1 MPLPESWKGTITGT
15 LCREKVISLQSTSRR
30 FMLKYFVTEIKNS
43 NNSKFKYLGVLAAVE
58 ADQAVVEGAFEG
70 AVELGWAEGQVRGQV
85 DGQKLF
91 SLLGLELGH

>member
-1 MPLPESWKGTITGT
+1 
-15 LCREKVISLQSTSRR
+15 
-30 FMLKYFVTEIKNS
+30 MLKYFVTEIKNS

-58 ADQAVVEGAFEG
+58 TDQAVVEGAFEG
-70 AVELGWAEGQVRGQV
+70 AVELGGAEREVRGQV